1 MVSSRNTV
9 SRCHATHCPASP
21 QVYPLA
27 CHTDLLLWHVQL
39 LVTSSKDQAS
49 FNWQDMKEALFMNR
63 RPTWELGMHDHGI
76 AMR

>member
-39 LVTSSKDQAS
+39 LVTSSKGQATQSMLGRGPVSSCNWIKGKAGALSS
-49 FNWQDMKEALFMNR
+49 FS
-63 RPTWELGMHDHGI
+63 
-76 AMR
+76 